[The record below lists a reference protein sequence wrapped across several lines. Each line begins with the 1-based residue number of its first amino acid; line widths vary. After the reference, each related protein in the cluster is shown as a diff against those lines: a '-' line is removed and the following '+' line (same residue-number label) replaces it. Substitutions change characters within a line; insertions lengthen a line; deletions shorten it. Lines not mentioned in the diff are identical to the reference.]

1 MTHLSPQQL
10 SAHLDSALHGASLQT
25 VETHLEMCEKCRD
38 ELAALT
44 LQDQMLGEALRGD
57 TDRELFDLIG
67 LRVQSDVHPQRA
79 RALEKSILELER
91 TRDERRRHAQAVARQ
106 VQEQRQQAPDIDET
120 PGALPARSA
129 PAGSAAPLPARPTPP
144 VVPAISGPVAGTTPA
159 PPTPAPPTPAPAAPV
174 RFAPTHRS
182 PDPPPAAEAAALASP
197 SSDSRRRA
205 LDEARA
211 RAEAEARAF
220 ALESERARAEAESR
234 VLEQAAL
241 RARHQ
246 AAARRRAE
254 EESRTR
260 VAASARA
267 EAERL
272 ARAAE
277 AAQVAA
283 ETSARDALAAQTRAE
298 TRAVAA
304 VEAQRQARRKAEE
317 ARRLEIELTT
327 AAGAGTHSKAPR
339 ADDARKSGTPDAGAV
354 EAVGAWPTEQ
364 EFPAEVER
372 PAHSR
377 RSAPPARRESRRSTA
392 LALAASLLILLA
404 AVWFAI
410 GRQFVRIPAQELPVS
425 PAAEAPAAG
434 DAGVT
439 PSPAPSPAPEP
450 TTPVAP
456 TAAAEEGHGWSRV
469 RRRRGNERWRKC
481 GVPGG
486 SLGRVGGGAGGPRS
500 AVRHRSRRR
509 ETADRRCARHDGG
522 RGRGRG
528 HGSRR
533 PLLPDRAA
541 RYPHAVR
548 DRARLQHVPPDGER
562 RPPHRRAER
571 DAPVR
576 GPQLARPALSGERR
590 PRRQRARPV
599 AASAAELRL
608 RAATSPP
615 FTHLP
620 QRRQQLKRAAREADK
635 PFRAMHSADSGVFAG
650 AARWRWR
657 PRVPITRGR
666 RHWHATTPA
675 VAAHRG
681 GLEAGA

>member
-91 TRDERRRHAQAVARQ
+91 TRDERRRHAQALARQ

-129 PAGSAAPLPARPTPP
+129 PAGSDAPLPLAAIGTTPP
-144 VVPAISGPVAGTTPA
+144 APVRPAPPALPAISGPLAG
-159 PPTPAPPTPAPAAPV
+159 PTPAPPTPAAPPPVPAAPPAAPAISGSV
-174 RFAPTHRS
+174 ARPEPAPPMPAAPPPAPPKPAPAPATPARLAPTHRS
-182 PDPPPAAEAAALASP
+182 PDPPAAADAAAHANP
-197 SSDSRRRA
+197 SSDLRRRS

-220 ALESERARAEAESR
+220 ALESDRAREEAESR

-260 VAASARA
+260 VVASARA

-304 VEAQRQARRKAEE
+304 EEAQRQARRKAEE

-327 AAGAGTHSKAPR
+327 AAGAGTQPKAPR
-339 ADDARKSGTPDAGAV
+339 ADDARGSGTPDAGAV
-354 EAVGAWPTEQ
+354 EAVRERPSDQ
-364 EFPAEVER
+364 ESPAGVER
-372 PAHSR
+372 PARPR
-377 RSAPPARRESRRSTA
+377 RSAPPARRASRRSTA
-392 LALAASLLILLA
+392 LALAASFLILLA
-404 AVWFAI
+404 AIWFAI
-410 GRQFVRIPAQELPVS
+410 GRQFVRIPAQELPAS

-439 PSPAPSPAPEP
+439 PTPVPSPAPEP
-450 TTPVAP
+450 ATPVAP
-456 TAAAEEGHGWSRV
+456 TAAGEQGHKPRHPV
-469 RRRRGNERWRKC
+469 APET
-481 GVPGG
+481 VHHTG
-486 SLGRVGGGAGGPRS
+486 SASDGAAAGGAGGTI
-500 AVRHRSRRR
+500 AG
-509 ETADRRCARHDGG
+509 ETTVSETETLAEPTEEPEDLG
-522 RGRGRG
+522 
-528 HGSRR
+528 
-533 PLLPDRAA
+533 LLCGT
-541 RYPHAVR
+541 VR
-548 DRARLQHVPPDGER
+548 DDEK
-562 RPPHRRAER
+562 RPI
-571 DAPVR
+571 
-576 GPQLARPALSGERR
+576 
-590 PRRQRARPV
+590 
-599 AASAAELRL
+599 
-608 RAATSPP
+608 
-615 FTHLP
+615 
-620 QRRQQLKRAAREADK
+620 
-635 PFRAMHSADSGVFAG
+635 AG
-650 AARWRWR
+650 ARVMMADVGVVVVTDRVGRFCLTA
-657 PRVPITRGR
+657 PRGTRTLSVIALGFSTYRQTVSVGR
-666 RHWHATTPA
+666 RTGELSVT
-675 VAAHRG
+675 
-681 GLEAGA
+681 LQSAGPGTRAQH

>member
-129 PAGSAAPLPARPTPP
+129 PAGSAAPLSPSAIGTTPPAPARPTPP

-159 PPTPAPPTPAPAAPV
+159 PPTPAPPTLAPAAPV

-304 VEAQRQARRKAEE
+304 EEAQRQARRKAEE

-425 PAAEAPAAG
+425 PAAEAPVAG

-456 TAAAEEGHGWSRV
+456 TAAAEEGHKPRHPVAPETVHRTESATDGAAS
-469 RRRRGNERWRKC
+469 
-481 GVPGG
+481 
-486 SLGRVGGGAGGPRS
+486 GGAGETS
-500 AVRHRSRRR
+500 AGESAASRA
-509 ETADRRCARHDGG
+509 EASAEEPVDLG
-522 RGRGRG
+522 
-528 HGSRR
+528 
-533 PLLPDRAA
+533 LLCGT
-541 RYPHAVR
+541 VR
-548 DRARLQHVPPDGER
+548 DDEK
-562 RPPHRRAER
+562 RPI
-571 DAPVR
+571 
-576 GPQLARPALSGERR
+576 
-590 PRRQRARPV
+590 
-599 AASAAELRL
+599 
-608 RAATSPP
+608 
-615 FTHLP
+615 
-620 QRRQQLKRAAREADK
+620 
-635 PFRAMHSADSGVFAG
+635 AG
-650 AARWRWR
+650 ARVMMADVGVVVVTDRVGRFCLTA
-657 PRVPITRGR
+657 PRGTRTLSVIALGFSTYRQTVSVGR
-666 RHWHATTPA
+666 RTGELSVT
-675 VAAHRG
+675 
-681 GLEAGA
+681 LQSAGPSSRAQH